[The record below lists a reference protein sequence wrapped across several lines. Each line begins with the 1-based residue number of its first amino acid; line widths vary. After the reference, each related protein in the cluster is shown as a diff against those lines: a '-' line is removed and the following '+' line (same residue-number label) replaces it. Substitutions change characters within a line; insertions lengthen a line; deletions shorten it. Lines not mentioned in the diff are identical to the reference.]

1 MPEYLPAEQETH
13 VLAMLAPV
21 EAEYDPA
28 AQAVHAAVP
37 IESLYF
43 PATHASHVPPS
54 GPVKPR
60 LQTQLVGAVDPT
72 ADCVLLGQV

>member
-1 MPEYLPAEQETH
+1 MPAE
-13 VLAMLAPV
+13 V
-21 EAEYDPA
+21 AEVVVRYVPA
-28 AQAVHAAVP
+28 VQAVHAAVP

-54 GPVKPR
+54 GPVKSR